1 MDSLFSVKNV
11 VFKSGERF
19 PLLVNKCT
27 GVPLFDPTVFTMTE
41 LRARNRANTTVEQVL
56 RALKIFV
63 QFCAD
68 NGIDL
73 KNRMLNGEVL
83 NLSEL
88 DALSDL
94 CRLYIEDIENST
106 CRMTA
111 EQESSSLRRLRPSA
125 KILSRQVK
133 SSSAGVRLG
142 YISDYVRWLSDRCLL
157 DMKAESP
164 FRSALYASRE
174 IILSGIKSRTPSAK
188 PRNNTNSRT
197 ALDEAAQTRLWN
209 IINVEAIENP
219 WTGRHTKVRNE
230 LIVRWFM
237 GLGIRRGELLG
248 VKISD
253 IDFRSNEVLIK
264 RRANDPTDPRS
275 RQPNAKTAARALP
288 LSEDLARRT
297 REYIIEER
305 RCHRRARKHEFLF
318 VANGGAPLSLR
329 GLNKIFLNLRDRCL
343 DLPNIFPHLFRHTFN
358 FNFSNIADEQNIDP
372 EKEKKIRS
380 QLMGW
385 SETSNTAKIYTRREI
400 QRKARSASI
409 DLQNKMELPSDESE
423 ET

>member
-19 PLLVNKCT
+19 PLLVTKIT

-68 NGIDL
+68 NHIDL
-73 KNRMLNGEVL
+73 TNRMLNGEIL
-83 NLSEL
+83 SLSEL
-88 DALSDL
+88 DTLSDL
-94 CRLYIEDIENST
+94 CRLYIEDIESLS
-106 CRMTA
+106 CRRTA
-111 EQESSSLRRLRPSA
+111 EQESSSLMRLRPSA
-125 KILSRQVK
+125 KVLSRQVK
-133 SSSAGVRLG
+133 STSAGVRLG

-164 FRSALYASRE
+164 FRSALYANRE
-174 IILSGIKSRTPSAK
+174 IILSGIKARIPSAK
-188 PRNNTNSRT
+188 SRNNINNRT
-197 ALDEAAQTRLWN
+197 ALDETAQTRLWN
-209 IINVEAIENP
+209 IIDVEATENP

-253 IDFRSNEVLIK
+253 IDFRANEVQIK

-385 SETSNTAKIYTRREI
+385 SETSNTAEIYTRREI
-400 QRKARSASI
+400 QRKARRASI
-409 DLQNKMELPSDESE
+409 ELQNRMELPSDEPE
-423 ET
+423 EI